1 LNPHL
6 AVLVASLAAALNPAL
21 IAAAILMFLLPNPK
35 RLMLG
40 YLAGAC
46 ATSLAAGLGLVFS
59 LHGSGVART
68 SSHLISPG
76 EDIIIGAVALAIA
89 LALLRRR
96 DAPLRRWN
104 QRRKAARARA
114 GQAKQPWQQRMLGK
128 GSAAVAF
135 AVGAVMSFPGV
146 AYLSALHH
154 IAELSLPAVLVVLLV
169 AYCCF
174 MQQLVLELALLA
186 VVIAPERAQAFAVR
200 SRAWLTSHGRAIAVT
215 GLAVIGML
223 LLAHGLI
230 TIG

>member
-1 LNPHL
+1 
-6 AVLVASLAAALNPAL
+6 
-21 IAAAILMFLLPNPK
+21 
-35 RLMLG
+35 
-40 YLAGAC
+40 
-46 ATSLAAGLGLVFS
+46 
-59 LHGSGVART
+59 
-68 SSHLISPG
+68 
-76 EDIIIGAVALAIA
+76 
-89 LALLRRR
+89 
-96 DAPLRRWN
+96 
-104 QRRKAARARA
+104 
-114 GQAKQPWQQRMLGK
+114 MLGK

>member
-128 GSAAVAF
+128 GSAAV
-135 AVGAVMSFPGV
+135 
-146 AYLSALHH
+146 
-154 IAELSLPAVLVVLLV
+154 LVVLLV